1 MPKPHATPEP
11 IPTLNAVGLAA
22 FDGLPNTNIN
32 FANRYLGI
40 TVNGHV
46 LHTVVIS
53 QEAVIVIINKDT
65 VGMGWYG
72 IPKTIQTNNTNEV
85 TTKNTTPS
93 QVIPNA
99 GGEPVTEETPTHKQ
113 NPKPADGTHWVVVV

>member
-1 MPKPHATPEP
+1 MPKPHVTPEP
-11 IPTLNAVGLAA
+11 IPTLNAVGPAA

-46 LHTVVIS
+46 LHTVVIL
-53 QEAVIVIINKDT
+53 QEAVIIIINKDT

-72 IPKTIQTNNTNEV
+72 IPRTIQTNNTNEV

-99 GGEPVTEETPTHKQ
+99 GGSQLRK
-113 NPKPADGTHWVVVV
+113 KPLLTNRTLSLRMARIGWL